1 MKKITTNKMHRVAAP
16 ANNDG
21 VLAFQVVEF
30 TITFFGNDVITCE
43 HDTRIMQDGRQFV
56 IGGDGFIPDGYEVA

>member
-1 MKKITTNKMHRVAAP
+1 MKKITTNKMARVAAP

-21 VLAFQVVEF
+21 IAAFQVVEF
-30 TITFFGNDVITCE
+30 IISFFGNDVICE

-56 IGGDGFIPDGYEVA
+56 IGGDGFIPNGYEVA

>member
-1 MKKITTNKMHRVAAP
+1 MKKITENKMARVAAP

-21 VLAFQVVEF
+21 VAAFQVVEF
-30 TITFFGNDVITCE
+30 IISFFGNDVTCE

-56 IGGDGFIPDGYEVA
+56 IGGDGFIPEGYEVA